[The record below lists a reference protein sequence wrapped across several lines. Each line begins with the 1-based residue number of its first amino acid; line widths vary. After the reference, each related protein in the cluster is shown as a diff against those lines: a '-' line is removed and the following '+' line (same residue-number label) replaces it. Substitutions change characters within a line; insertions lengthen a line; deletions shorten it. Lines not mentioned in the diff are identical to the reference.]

1 MATAGN
7 DVFSDLKRRIESG
20 DVKPVYLLHGEEGYY
35 IDRLVEAFEQML
47 PEDDRAFNLYQLY
60 APETSPEA
68 VMEVARRY
76 PMMTDRQVVIVKE
89 AQSVRADQLN
99 KLHAYALHPNPMTVL
114 VIACRGALAKGKEL
128 IDAIKKNGEIFES
141 KKLNERSV
149 GPVIQNLIGAN
160 GLTVDPK
167 ALVMLRDYIGTD
179 VSRLYNEINKL
190 ALILGRGAQITPE
203 VIERNIGI
211 SKDYN
216 NFELIDAITVRDAG
230 KAFRILDY
238 FKSNPKNN
246 PTVLTSAQLFTT
258 FSNLLI
264 YQYTRDKSPSG
275 YMDALGFRN
284 QWQLRP
290 IETAARNYS
299 VRQTIQIISAIR
311 DFDRK
316 TKGVGSKMNEYD
328 LLRDLVFTVL
338 TARGITD

>member
-1 MATAGN
+1 MAAAGN
-7 DVFSDLKRRIESG
+7 GIFSDLKHRIESG

-47 PEDDRAFNLYQLY
+47 PEEDRAFNLYQLY

-114 VIACRGALAKGKEL
+114 VIACRGAVAKGKEL
-128 IDAIKKNGEIFES
+128 LDAIKKNGEIFES
-141 KKLNERSV
+141 KKLTERNV
-149 GPVIQNLIGAN
+149 GPVIQNLISSN

-216 NFELIDAITVRDAG
+216 NFELIDAVTARDAA
-230 KAFRILDY
+230 KAYRILDY
-238 FKSNPKNN
+238 FRSNPKNN

-275 YMDALGFRN
+275 YMEALGFRN

-290 IETAARNYS
+290 IEIAARNYS

-328 LLRDLVFTVL
+328 LLRDLVFTIL